1 MGEEGGGVE
10 RALFTITK
18 YSYKYVYIACL
29 IHIFLFKL
37 HFGKEKGGE
46 GTFVQSEITYRNI

>member
-1 MGEEGGGVE
+1 MLWGRRGGREGTFYNNKIFIGK
-10 RALFTITK
+10 L
-18 YSYKYVYIACL
+18 YIACL